1 VRSLVQLHYPR
12 YEIIVVDNAPQDS
25 ATSDCLREISAA
37 YPHVRYLRED
47 RPGVSW
53 ARNSGMMAARGEILA
68 FTDDDVVV
76 DRYWLIELVR
86 GFARADNVACVTGY
100 NLPLELETPAQFWYE
115 EYGGAYW
122 FQEQRGSRW
131 GFTREI
137 YDRREHRARD
147 PLYPYRAGMFG
158 CGASMA
164 FTATFLRE
172 IHGFDPALGGN
183 GPARCAQDIAVFFQ
197 VIMRGFTLVYE
208 PASLVYHLHRS
219 TFGAL
224 RKQIYNYGVGLTA
237 YLTRNVLE
245 KPALLCDMLGKG
257 VYAFFVLLRSGR
269 QQKPAHSPHYPRE
282 LNRLKLKG
290 MVYGPLAFLQ
300 SRGIARRV
308 SREFADK
315 ENSLR
320 PLEKDC

>member
-1 VRSLVQLHYPR
+1 MILVLVF
-12 YEIIVVDNAPQDS
+12 IA
-25 ATSDCLREISAA
+25 
-37 YPHVRYLRED
+37 
-47 RPGVSW
+47 
-53 ARNSGMMAARGEILA
+53 
-68 FTDDDVVV
+68 DDVLV
-76 DRYWLIELVR
+76 DRCRQMEVAP
-86 GFARADNVACVTGY
+86 GFTGAANVACVTGY
-100 NLPLELETPAQFWYE
+100 NLPLQLETPAQFWYE

-137 YDRREHRARD
+137 YDKQEHRARG

-164 FTATFLRE
+164 FTAPFLRG

-197 VIMRGFTLVYE
+197 VIVRGYTLVYE

-219 TFGAL
+219 TFVAL

-245 KPALLCDMLGKG
+245 KPALIFDMLGKG
-257 VYAFFVLLRSGR
+257 MYAFFVFLRGGR
-269 QQKPAHSPHYPRE
+269 PQKPAHSSHYPRE

-290 MVYGPLAFLQ
+290 MVYGPLAYLQ
-300 SRGIARRV
+300 SR
-308 SREFADK
+308 
-315 ENSLR
+315 
-320 PLEKDC
+320 